1 MSNKNTI
8 AEIIQP
14 KKVFVGNADA
24 PVILMEFGEYENENC
39 AKANEIVKRLLKQ
52 YEGAIKF
59 NFRHFPLI
67 QYHQRSHK
75 ASEAAVAA
83 LQEGKFWEM
92 HNVLFHNRRS
102 LGVISLK
109 EYAKSVGLT
118 DKNFLTKM
126 VDSFYGWTV
135 RADLLEGL
143 NKGIREIPV
152 FYINGE
158 KFTGAPTFK
167 NLSEA
172 LDNTILKNKEKPHQ
186 TIKLNKL
193 PASR

>member
-1 MSNKNTI
+1 MSNKNNI

-14 KKVFVGNADA
+14 KKAFVGDLKASL
-24 PVILMEFGEYENENC
+24 VLMEFGEYENEGC
-39 AKANEIVKRLLKQ
+39 ARANEVVKKLLKQ
-52 YEGAIKF
+52 FEGDIKF

-67 QYHQRSHK
+67 QFHQRSHK

-92 HNVLFHNRRS
+92 HNRLFDNRLN
-102 LGVISLK
+102 LGMISLK
-109 EYAKSVGLT
+109 NYAKEVGLT

-126 VDSFYGWTV
+126 VDSYYGWTV

-143 NKGIREIPV
+143 NRGIREVPV
-152 FYINGE
+152 FFINGE
-158 KFTGAPTFK
+158 EVAGLPTLK

-172 LDNTILKNKEKPHQ
+172 IENALRKIKIKPTPNLK
-186 TIKLNKL
+186 
-193 PASR
+193 A

>member
-1 MSNKNTI
+1 
-8 AEIIQP
+8 
-14 KKVFVGNADA
+14 
-24 PVILMEFGEYENENC
+24 MEFGEYENDDC
-39 AKANEIVKRLLKQ
+39 ARANEVVKKLLKQ
-52 YEGAIKF
+52 YDGEIKF

-67 QYHQRSHK
+67 QFHQHSHK

-92 HNVLFHNRRS
+92 HNMLFNNRRS
-102 LGVISLK
+102 LGIISLK
-109 EYAKSVGLT
+109 EYAKNIGLT

-158 KFTGAPTFK
+158 KVKGLPTMK
-167 NLSEA
+167 NLSAA
-172 LDNTILKNKEKPHQ
+172 LDTILLKDKRK
-186 TIKLNKL
+186 TT
-193 PASR
+193 ST

>member
-1 MSNKNTI
+1 MSNKNNV

-14 KKVFVGNADA
+14 KKAFIGDA
-24 PVILMEFGEYENENC
+24 KAPLVLMEFGEYENENC
-39 AKANEIVKRLLKQ
+39 ARANEVVKKLLKQ
-52 YEGAIKF
+52 FEGDIKF
-59 NFRHFPLI
+59 TFRHFPLI

-92 HNVLFHNRRS
+92 HNILFANRQS

-109 EYAKSVGLT
+109 TYAKEIGLN

-126 VDSFYGWTV
+126 VDSYYGWTV

-143 NKGIREIPV
+143 NRGIREVPV
-152 FYINGE
+152 FFINGE
-158 KFTGAPTFK
+158 EVPGLPTLK

-172 LDNTILKNKEKPHQ
+172 VEKALQKIQKKP
-186 TIKLNKL
+186 T
-193 PASR
+193 ST